1 MQIKEY
7 MKHLVYTVDQ
17 DASLRNAAQLLVQ
30 HKIGTLPVI
39 DHDRRLVGL
48 LHMRKIL
55 ALVMPDFVNLLE
67 NFSFLHDFGA
77 VENRRIPEGI
87 LSLPVKDVMD
97 PPVFVDETSGL
108 LRTAAMINK
117 LNLMEIPV
125 VDKDHRLIGIV
136 SRVDI
141 GTALLRLWDVISEE

>member
-7 MKHLVYTVDQ
+7 MKHQVYTADP
-17 DASLRNAAQLLVQ
+17 DANLLKAAQLLVQ
-30 HKIGTLPVI
+30 HNIGTLPVV
-39 DHDRRLVGL
+39 DQDRRLVGL
-48 LHMRKIL
+48 LPMRKIL

-77 VENRRIPEGI
+77 VENRRIPEDK
-87 LSLPVKDVMD
+87 LSLSVKEIMD
-97 PPVFVDETSGL
+97 PPVSVDETSGL
-108 LRTAAMINK
+108 LRTAAMLNQ

-141 GTALLRLWDVISEE
+141 GTALLRLWGVISEE